1 MNYYEHGQ
9 YLTINHGHTALFGV
23 FGLLG
28 IALSYYVLRM
38 IVEPSKWTEGAGRAA
53 LWCFNVGMI
62 LWVVLN
68 FLPEGFMQ
76 FAASIKHGYWYS
88 RSIYF
93 YDKTDLWLWLRVPG
107 DIIFSIGVL
116 VLFIDITK
124 KLLQVK
130 KSAEE

>member
-1 MNYYEHGQ
+1 
-9 YLTINHGHTALFGV
+9 
-23 FGLLG
+23 
-28 IALSYYVLRM
+28 
-38 IVEPSKWTEGAGRAA
+38 
-53 LWCFNVGMI
+53 
-62 LWVVLN
+62 
-68 FLPEGFMQ
+68 MQ

-130 KSAEE
+130 KSVEE